1 MYESVSVFSYR
12 TIKFENNRRNEA
24 KNFIKSNIAVFIC
37 KSSDRLKATILME
50 ISWSRKWKRVEKYN
64 DDRYKTMTSKL
75 VG

>member
-1 MYESVSVFSYR
+1 MYESVSVFSYK

-24 KNFIKSNIAVFIC
+24 KNFIKSNIAVFISM
-37 KSSDRLKATILME
+37 SSDRLKATILME